1 MDNTVFCHRQLTLST
16 DVSHVASEVTLSPS
30 TYPSISPSPPL
41 PPLLPDQLSPT
52 FAKVLAQSTRR
63 ENQRLRCMDDD
74 DITQELFLSGEEE
87 LGDSPHPQLSSL
99 SPIIQRDGVRSS
111 PRDTLST
118 RALAQQ
124 KRREN
129 EHAAHLYDH
138 EVRGEPILTDEQRRS
153 LIPPFSSHN
162 ILNQQ
167 YYDHN
172 HDKVLL

>member
-1 MDNTVFCHRQLTLST
+1 
-16 DVSHVASEVTLSPS
+16 
-30 TYPSISPSPPL
+30 
-41 PPLLPDQLSPT
+41 
-52 FAKVLAQSTRR
+52 
-63 ENQRLRCMDDD
+63 MDDD

-99 SPIIQRDGVRSS
+99 APIIQRDGVRSS

-138 EVRGEPILTDEQRRS
+138 EVCG
-153 LIPPFSSHN
+153 
-162 ILNQQ
+162 
-167 YYDHN
+167 
-172 HDKVLL
+172 